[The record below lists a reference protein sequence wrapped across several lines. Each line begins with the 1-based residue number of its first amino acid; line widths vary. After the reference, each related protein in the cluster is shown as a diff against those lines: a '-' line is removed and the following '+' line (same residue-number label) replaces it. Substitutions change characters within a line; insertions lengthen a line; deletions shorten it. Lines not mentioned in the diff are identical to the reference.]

1 MTKKMISIILKI
13 FQAVDAEEKSLRI
26 ESLIN
31 SIYSK
36 LVDVEDEFQIVT
48 TSFVVN
54 HFKLKLTNTRVNFD
68 FQDGSSFL
76 IPFSFCNLTQNCLK
90 NEFVTIKVSYNQII
104 YQFDE
109 INFSAFFKENFNTN
123 GIEWSQ
129 WKQ

>member
-1 MTKKMISIILKI
+1 
-13 FQAVDAEEKSLRI
+13 LRI
-26 ESLIN
+26 ESLLI
-31 SIYSK
+31 SIYSN

-54 HFKLKLTNTRVNFD
+54 HFKLKLANTRVDFD

-109 INFSAFFKENFNTN
+109 INFSKLFSAFFKENFNTN